1 MKRKYL
7 SALLMGVLTLSSV
20 STFTSCK
27 DYDDDINSLQEQVN
41 KAALSSDVEAL
52 KTQVTNAATS
62 AQNAATKAEEALT
75 KAGANATEIAT
86 VKALATKNGT
96 AVANAL
102 TDAANAAT
110 AASNAATAASN
121 AATAAAAAQDSANA
135 ALTKIAG
142 LDKDLKKLALNAQSH
157 VTATQLKNSL
167 DSLAQ
172 VINEATSDSIAN
184 LTKIVNGYKGG
195 INALYTAV
203 TEVSLMGSWKSC
215 EGNFI
220 FNGDCNL
227 WFQTGTIGANY
238 TFGAKEVDDEK
249 GEHSADPKKSYVKD
263 ASINFPS
270 EFLVRI
276 NPVNA
281 KITPDMIKLIDSKGN
296 DLDKLV
302 KVVDVEKFDNLL
314 TTTRAS
320 ETGLWTVKVQLQ
332 DGVQKENVEQKAE
345 NGGHILYAV
354 AVNNTASQAETVAD
368 AASRYVVSTYD
379 LSVQGTTPYEGAKNL
394 DNVMVKAE
402 SKSKED
408 WKKVSEL
415 KPNTGA
421 TDLVY
426 AANGENVL
434 VSFENLAKVDR
445 FYVVRDDMHAGES
458 DASELNAW
466 NSYEYKGL
474 NQVVAVENGLGKGTL
489 NINIKGQPGD
499 EVQFRIFAVNYDGTL
514 VEPNGRPFRVYV
526 GAESTTT
533 SVAGNLVATGKET
546 METDWLPISG
556 SLKAGGTL
564 PSTVQV
570 TVNGVKI
577 IANVEYAKDNEG
589 NPAPAGDNSKIKFAK
604 FSVFP
609 GDLTKWADGATAT
622 GTIKDDENVTVNT
635 ISVSLTKVMPTVE
648 STKALMKYSWKDNQL
663 NNGVYTAYLYPHQ
676 GWTEEATATTT
687 GYKDMNQAINGLKA
701 NFVISIANADLLQSE
716 DGKHY
721 YKKALNVGTLKAD
734 GTLSW
739 DVEVKNAKDDAGVA
753 LIDNETK
760 HETTIAYNYGKISSV
775 TPDKDYIV
783 NVETVQTVFACPL
796 AETAQTYSWKQYDV
810 TDEDGNVTGHKDV
823 NVLTYNSPKTVVDG
837 INILSY
843 IIGKNKFSGDEFGGE
858 LSSANV
864 CGKYVTIKAKL
875 ISNGSKN
882 EDYFKAEVIIMKAPW
897 THVVTGSYIKFTPQ
911 SSATNPIADVAS
923 TLVLTMTDAFGHENV
938 YKLPFTVKRAE

>member
-52 KTQVTNAATS
+52 RTQVNNAATS

-96 AVANAL
+96 DVAKAL

-121 AATAAAAAQDSANA
+121 AATAATAAQDSANA

-142 LDKDLKKLALNAQSH
+142 LDKDLKNLALTAQSH
-157 VTATQLKNSL
+157 VTATQLKKSL
-167 DSLAQ
+167 DSLST
-172 VINEATSDSIAN
+172 VINQATSDSIAN

-203 TEVSLMGSWKSC
+203 TEVSLMGSWNIN
-215 EGNFI
+215 GNSV
-220 FNGDCNL
+220 FNSDCNL

-238 TFGAKEVDDEK
+238 TFGAKEKDDLN

-302 KVVDVEKFDNLL
+302 KVVDVEKYDKLL
-314 TTTRAS
+314 TRAS

-332 DGVQKENVEQKAE
+332 DGVKPADVAQIDE
-345 NGGHILYAV
+345 NGRNILYAV

-379 LSVQGTTPYEGAKNL
+379 LTVEGAYNYSGANDLGDVK
-394 DNVMVKAE
+394 VKAE
-402 SKSKED
+402 SKN
-408 WKKVSEL
+408 WKTVSSL
-415 KPNTGA
+415 TPNAGTTA

-434 VSFENLAKVDR
+434 VSFENLPNVDR
-445 FYVVRDDMHAGES
+445 FYVVRDDKHADES
-458 DASELNAW
+458 GSSELNAW
-466 NSYEYKGL
+466 KSYDYKGL
-474 NQVVAVENGLGKGTL
+474 NQVVAVKHGLGVDTL
-489 NINIKGQPGD
+489 NIKINGQVGD

-514 VEPNGRPFRVYV
+514 VEQNGRPFRVFV

-546 METDWLPISG
+546 METVWLPISG
-556 SLKAGGTL
+556 NLKNGGTL
-564 PSTVQV
+564 PATVQV
-570 TVNGVKI
+570 IVNGVKI
-577 IANVEYAKDNEG
+577 NAHVEYAKDKDG
-589 NPAPAGDNSKIKFAK
+589 NPAADNSKIKFAK
-604 FSVFP
+604 FSVAAR
-609 GDLTKWADGATAT
+609 DLTKWADGATAT
-622 GTIKDDENVTVNT
+622 GTIKDGENVTVNT
-635 ISVSLTKVMPTVE
+635 ISVSLTKVMPTAE

-663 NNGVYTAYLYPHQ
+663 NNGVYTAYLYPAANA
-676 GWTEEATATTT
+676 WTTANALT
-687 GYKDMNQAINGLKA
+687 GYKDMNNAINGLKP
-701 NFVISIANADLLQSE
+701 NFVISIANADLKSE
-716 DGKHY
+716 NGKNY
-721 YKKALNVGTLKAD
+721 YKNALNVTATPWK
-734 GTLSW
+734 
-739 DVEVKNAKDDAGVA
+739 VEVNNAKDDAGVA

-760 HETTIAYNYGKISSV
+760 HETTIGYNYGKISSV
-775 TPDKDYIV
+775 NPTKDYKVI
-783 NVETVQTVFACPL
+783 VETVQTVFACPL
-796 AETAQTYSWKQYDV
+796 NTAAQTYAWAQVPAVYGPNGQVV
-810 TDEDGNVTGHKDV
+810 TPAKDV
-823 NVLTYNSPKTVVDG
+823 NVLTYGSINTVIPNIFTNLIAHNSFDNTV
-837 INILSY
+837 
-843 IIGKNKFSGDEFGGE
+843 FGGK
-858 LSSANV
+858 LSERYN
-864 CGKYVTIKAKL
+864 KYVDIEAHL
-875 ISNGSKN
+875 ISNGSKL
-882 EDYFKAEVIIMKAPW
+882 EDYYTATVTNGVITFAK
-897 THVVTGSYIKFTPQ
+897 Q
-911 SSATNPIADVAS
+911 SAATNPTADVAS
-923 TLVLTMTDAFGHENV
+923 TLVLTMTDAFGHKNV
-938 YKLPFTVKRAE
+938 YELPFTVKRAE

>member
-52 KTQVTNAATS
+52 KTQVNNAASS

-96 AVANAL
+96 DVAKAL

-110 AASNAATAASN
+110 AASNAATAA
-121 AATAAAAAQDSANA
+121 ATAQDSANA

-142 LDKDLKKLALNAQSH
+142 MDKELKKLALNAQSH

-167 DSLAQ
+167 DSLSQ

-203 TEVSLMGSWKSC
+203 TEVSLMGSWTSSD
-215 EGNFI
+215 GNSI
-220 FNGDCNL
+220 FNGQSNL

-238 TFGAKEVDDEK
+238 TFGAKEKDDLE
-249 GEHSADPKKSYVKD
+249 GEHSADPKKSYVKG

-270 EFLVRI
+270 QFLVRI

-302 KVVDVEKFDNLL
+302 KVVDVEKYDNLL
-314 TTTRAS
+314 TRAS

-332 DGVQKENVEQKAE
+332 DGVKPENVAQIAE
-345 NGGHILYAV
+345 NGQNILYAV

-379 LSVQGTTPYEGAKNL
+379 LTVNGAYDYDGAHDLGAVK
-394 DNVMVKAE
+394 VKAE
-402 SKSKED
+402 SKG
-408 WKKVSEL
+408 WKTLDEL
-415 KPNTGA
+415 KPTGS
-421 TDLVY
+421 DLVY
-426 AANGENVL
+426 AANGENIL
-434 VSFENLAKVDR
+434 VSFENVANADR
-445 FYVVRDDMHAGES
+445 FYVVRDDKHAGES

-466 NSYEYKGL
+466 NSYEYQGL
-474 NQVVAVENGLGKGTL
+474 NQVVAVENGLGEGTL
-489 NINIKGQPGD
+489 NIKINGQVGD

-514 VEPNGRPFRVYV
+514 VEQNGRPFRVYV
-526 GAESTTT
+526 GAQSTTT

-546 METDWLPISG
+546 METGWLPISG
-556 SLKAGGTL
+556 SLKNGATL
-564 PSTVQV
+564 PSTVEV
-570 TVNGVKI
+570 TVNNVRI
-577 IANVEYAKDNEG
+577 NANVEYAKDNKG
-589 NPAPAGDNSKIKFAK
+589 GAATDNSKIKFAK
-604 FSVFP
+604 FSVAAA
-609 GDLTKWADGATAT
+609 DLTKWADGATAT
-622 GTIKDDENVTVNT
+622 GTIKDNANVTVNT
-635 ISVSLTKVMPTVE
+635 ISVSLTKVMPTAE
-648 STKALMKYSWKDNQL
+648 ATKALMNYKWKDNQL
-663 NNGVYTAYLYPHQ
+663 NNGVYTAYLYPAADA
-676 GWTEEATATTT
+676 WTTANVAT
-687 GYKDMNQAINGLKA
+687 GYKDMEQAINGLNT
-701 NFVISIANADLLQSE
+701 NFVISFANAALKAE
-716 DGKHY
+716 NGKNY
-721 YKKALNVGTLKAD
+721 YKNALDVTATPWKVNV
-734 GTLSW
+734 S
-739 DVEVKNAKDDAGVA
+739 NAKDDAGVA

-760 HETTIAYNYGKISSV
+760 HETTISYNYGKISSV
-775 TPDKDYIV
+775 KPTEDYIV

-796 AETAQTYSWKQYDV
+796 NTVAQTYAWAQVPAVYGTNGQVV
-810 TDEDGNVTGHKDV
+810 TPAKDV
-823 NVLTYNSPKTVVDG
+823 NVLTYGSEETVIPNIFDCLVAHNSFDNTV
-837 INILSY
+837 
-843 IIGKNKFSGDEFGGE
+843 FGGK
-858 LSSANV
+858 LSERYN
-864 CGKYVTIKAKL
+864 KYVKIEAKL
-875 ISNGSKN
+875 ISNGSKL
-882 EDYFKAEVIIMKAPW
+882 EDYYTATVTNGVITFHK
-897 THVVTGSYIKFTPQ
+897 Q
-911 SSATNPIADVAS
+911 SAATNPTADVAS

>member
-62 AQNAATKAEEALT
+62 AQNAAAKAEEALT

-96 AVANAL
+96 DVAKAL

-110 AASNAATAASN
+110 AASDAATAASN
-121 AATAAAAAQDSANA
+121 AATAAATAQDSANA

-142 LDKDLKKLALNAQSH
+142 LDKELKKLALNAQSH

-167 DSLAQ
+167 DSLSQ

-203 TEVSLMGSWKSC
+203 TEVSLVGSFT
-215 EGNFI
+215 ETVNGNTTIDNNCKLTFK
-220 FNGDCNL
+220 
-227 WFQTGTIGANY
+227 TGKIGKNY
-238 TFGAKEVDDEK
+238 TFGDKEMDDQN
-249 GEHSADPKKSYVKD
+249 GEHSADPKKSYVEN

-302 KVVDVEKFDNLL
+302 KVVDVEKYDNLL
-314 TTTRAS
+314 TSRAS

-332 DGVQKENVEQKAE
+332 DGVKKENVEQKVD
-345 NGGHILYAV
+345 GGHILYAV

-368 AASRYVVSTYD
+368 AASRYVAYN
-379 LSVQGTTPYEGAKNL
+379 YEGAKKL
-394 DNVMVKAE
+394 DKVKVKAE
-402 SKSKED
+402 SKEK
-408 WKKVSEL
+408 WKYVSSL
-415 KPNTGA
+415 KHYIKGVPKGVTKG

-434 VSFENLAKVDR
+434 VSFEELPAVDR
-445 FYVVRDDMHAGES
+445 FYVVRDDKYAVES
-458 DASELNAW
+458 ESSELNAW
-466 NSYEYKGL
+466 KSYEYQGL
-474 NQVVAVENGLGKGTL
+474 NKVVAVENGTGVGTL
-489 NINIKGQPGD
+489 NVKIKGQVGD

-514 VEPNGRPFRVYV
+514 VETNGRPFRVYV

-533 SVAGNLVATGKET
+533 SVAGNLVATGKQK
-546 METDWLPISG
+546 METVWLPISG

-564 PSTVQV
+564 PRSVEL
-570 TVNGVKI
+570 TVNNVKI
-577 IANVEYAKDNEG
+577 TANVVYAADNEG
-589 NPAPAGDNSKIKFAK
+589 HGYGSDNTKVKFAK
-604 FSVFP
+604 FSVAA

-622 GTIKDDENVTVNT
+622 GTIKDNASLTVNT

-648 STKALMKYSWKDNQL
+648 TTKDIMKYSWKDNQL
-663 NNGVYTAYLYPHQ
+663 NNGVYTAYLYPDNNK
-676 GWTEEATATTT
+676 WTSSATY
-687 GYKDMNQAINGLKA
+687 GYKDMTKAINGLGA
-701 NFVISIANADLLQSE
+701 NFIISIANAAE
-716 DGKHY
+716 KTVDGKKY
-721 YKKALNVGTLKAD
+721 YQSSLH
-734 GTLSW
+734 
-739 DVEVKNAKDDAGVA
+739 VEDTPWKVKVKNAEDAAGVR

-775 TPDKDYIV
+775 TPDDDYIV

-796 AETAQTYSWKQYDV
+796 NTAAQTYAWEQVPAVYDSDGQVV
-810 TDEDGNVTGHKDV
+810 TPAMDV
-823 NVLTYNSPKTVVDG
+823 NVLTYGSTATVKPNIFKYLVAHNSFD
-837 INILSY
+837 NIV
-843 IIGKNKFSGDEFGGE
+843 FGGA
-858 LSSANV
+858 LSSADV
-864 CGKYVTIKAKL
+864 CGKYVSIEAKL

-882 EDYFKAEVIIMKAPW
+882 EDYFKAQVKIQKNTA
-897 THVVTGSYIKFTPQ
+897 TGKVTGCTITFTRN
-911 SSATNPIADVAS
+911 STATNPTADVAS
-923 TLVLTMTDAFGHENV
+923 TLELTMKDAFGHENV
-938 YKLPFTVKRAE
+938 YKLPFTVKRAK

>member
-52 KTQVTNAATS
+52 KTQVNNAASS

-96 AVANAL
+96 DVAKAL

-121 AATAAAAAQDSANA
+121 AATAATAAQDSANA

-142 LDKDLKKLALNAQSH
+142 MDKELKKLALNAQSH

-167 DSLAQ
+167 DSLSQ

-203 TEVSLMGSWKSC
+203 TEVSLMGSWDGYN
-215 EGNFI
+215 GNSI
-220 FNGDCNL
+220 WNGQCNL
-227 WFQTGTIGANY
+227 TFETGTIPANY
-238 TFGAKEVDDEK
+238 TFGAKEKDDEN

-296 DLDKLV
+296 DLNKLI
-302 KVVDVEKFDNLL
+302 KVVDVEKYDKLL
-314 TTTRAS
+314 SRAS

-332 DGVQKENVEQKAE
+332 DGVKPENVAQKTE
-345 NGGHILYAV
+345 NGEHILYAV

-379 LSVQGTTPYEGAKNL
+379 LTVQGTRPYVGANDLGSVK
-394 DNVMVKAE
+394 VKAE
-402 SKSKED
+402 SKG
-408 WKKVSEL
+408 WKTLDEL
-415 KPNTGA
+415 KPTGS
-421 TDLVY
+421 DLVY
-426 AANGENVL
+426 AANGENIL
-434 VSFENLAKVDR
+434 VSFENVANADR
-445 FYVVRDDMHAGES
+445 FYVVRDDKHAGES

-466 NSYEYKGL
+466 KSYEYQGL
-474 NQVVAVENGLGKGTL
+474 NQVVAVEKGLGKGTL
-489 NINIKGQPGD
+489 NIKINGQVGD
-499 EVQFRIFAVNYDGTL
+499 EVQFRIFAVNYNGTL
-514 VEPNGRPFRVYV
+514 VEQKGRPFRVYV
-526 GAESTTT
+526 GAQSTTT

-546 METDWLPISG
+546 METDWLPITG
-556 SLKAGGTL
+556 NLKKDGTL
-564 PSTVQV
+564 PSTVWV
-570 TVNGVKI
+570 TVNNVKI
-577 IANVEYAKDNEG
+577 EANVEYAKDNEG
-589 NPAPAGDNSKIKFAK
+589 HPAPADDNSKIKFAK
-604 FSVFP
+604 FSVNAA
-609 GDLTKWADGATAT
+609 DLTKWADGATAT
-622 GTIKDDENVTVNT
+622 GTIKDGENVTVNT
-635 ISVSLTKVMPTVE
+635 ISVSLTKVMPTAE
-648 STKALMKYSWKDNQL
+648 ATKALMNYKWKDNQL
-663 NNGVYTAYLYPHQ
+663 NNGVYTAYLYPAADA
-676 GWTEEATATTT
+676 WTTANVAT
-687 GYKDMNQAINGLKA
+687 GYKDMEQAINGLNT
-701 NFVISIANADLLQSE
+701 NFVISFANAALKAE
-716 DGKHY
+716 NGKNY
-721 YKKALNVGTLKAD
+721 YKNALDVTATPWKVNV
-734 GTLSW
+734 S
-739 DVEVKNAKDDAGVA
+739 NAKDDAGVA

-760 HETTIAYNYGKISSV
+760 HETTISYNYGKISSV
-775 TPDKDYIV
+775 KPTEDYIV

-796 AETAQTYSWKQYDV
+796 NTVAQTYAWAQVPAVYGTNGQVV
-810 TDEDGNVTGHKDV
+810 TPAKDV
-823 NVLTYNSPKTVVDG
+823 NVLTYGSEETVITNIFDCLVAHNSFDNTV
-837 INILSY
+837 
-843 IIGKNKFSGDEFGGE
+843 FGGK
-858 LSSANV
+858 LSERYN
-864 CGKYVTIKAKL
+864 KYVKIEAKL
-875 ISNGSKN
+875 ISNGSKL
-882 EDYFKAEVIIMKAPW
+882 EDYYTATVTNGVITFHK
-897 THVVTGSYIKFTPQ
+897 Q
-911 SSATNPIADVAS
+911 SAATNPTADVAS

>member
-96 AVANAL
+96 DVAQAL

-110 AASNAATAASN
+110 AASDAATAASN
-121 AATAAAAAQDSANA
+121 AATAATAAQDSANA

-142 LDKDLKKLALNAQSH
+142 LDKELKKLALNAQSH

-203 TEVSLMGSWKSC
+203 TEVSLIGSW
-215 EGNFI
+215 
-220 FNGDCNL
+220 DCSQNSAWNDQCDL
-227 WFQTGTIGANY
+227 SFETGSILANY
-238 TFGAKEVDDEK
+238 TFGAKEKDDLE

-302 KVVDVEKFDNLL
+302 KVVDVEKYDKLL
-314 TTTRAS
+314 TRAS

-332 DGVQKENVEQKAE
+332 DGVKPANVAQTDD
-345 NGGHILYAV
+345 NGKHILYAV

-368 AASRYVVSTYD
+368 AANRYVVSTYD
-379 LSVQGTTPYEGAKNL
+379 MTVQGTHNYDGAQSL
-394 DNVMVKAE
+394 GNVKVKAE
-402 SKSKED
+402 SKD
-408 WKKVSEL
+408 WKTVSSL
-415 KPNTGA
+415 KPNPGA

-434 VSFENLAKVDR
+434 VSFDSDNDFLRNVDR
-445 FYVVRDDMHAGES
+445 FYVVRDDKHAVASGS
-458 DASELNAW
+458 SELNAW
-466 NSYEYKGL
+466 KSYEYQGL
-474 NQVVAVENGLGKGTL
+474 NQVVAVEHGLGVATL
-489 NINIKGQPGD
+489 KINIKGQPGD
-499 EVQFRIFAVNYDGTL
+499 DIQFRIFAVNYNGTL
-514 VEPNGRPFRVYV
+514 VEQNGRPFRVFV

-533 SVAGNLVATGKET
+533 SVAGNLVATGKEA
-546 METDWLPISG
+546 MATDWLPISG
-556 SLKAGGTL
+556 SLKDGGTL

-577 IANVEYAKDNEG
+577 NAHVEYAMDNDG
-589 NPAPAGDNSKIKFAK
+589 NTTTDNSKIKFAK
-604 FSVFP
+604 FSVAP

-622 GTIKDDENVTVNT
+622 GTIKDGENVTVNT
-635 ISVSLTKVMPTVE
+635 ISVSLTKVMPTAE
-648 STKALMKYSWKDNQL
+648 STKALMNYSWKDNQL
-663 NNGVYTAYLYPHQ
+663 DGDVYTAYLYPAADA
-676 GWTEEATATTT
+676 WTTANVAT
-687 GYKDMNQAINGLKA
+687 GYKDMTHAINGLNT
-701 NFVISIANADLLQSE
+701 NFFISIANAKLKAE
-716 DGKHY
+716 NGKNY
-721 YKKALNVGTLKAD
+721 YKDALNVTATPWK
-734 GTLSW
+734 
-739 DVEVKNAKDDAGVA
+739 VEVDNAKDEADVR

-760 HETTIAYNYGKISSV
+760 HETTIGYNYGKISSV
-775 TPDKDYIV
+775 TPNEDYKIIV
-783 NVETVQTVFACPL
+783 QKVQTVFACPL
-796 AETAQTYSWKQYDV
+796 AETAQTYDWVPVPATYYPNGQVATPAK
-810 TDEDGNVTGHKDV
+810 EV
-823 NVLTYNSPKTVVDG
+823 NVLTYGSEETVTPNIFDYLVAHNSFDNTV
-837 INILSY
+837 
-843 IIGKNKFSGDEFGGE
+843 FGGK
-858 LSSANV
+858 LSERYD
-864 CGKYVTIKAKL
+864 KYVSIDAKL
-875 ISNGSKN
+875 ISNGSGL
-882 EDYFKAEVIIMKAPW
+882 EDYYTATVTNGVITFHK
-897 THVVTGSYIKFTPQ
+897 Q
-911 SSATNPIADVAS
+911 SAATNPTADVKS

-938 YKLPFTVKRAE
+938 YKLRFLVKRAE

>member
-52 KTQVTNAATS
+52 KTQVNNAASS

-96 AVANAL
+96 DVAKAL

-121 AATAAAAAQDSANA
+121 AATAAATAQDSANA

-142 LDKDLKKLALNAQSH
+142 MDKELKKLALNAQSH

-167 DSLAQ
+167 DSLSD
-172 VINEATSDSIAN
+172 VINKATSDSIAN

-203 TEVSLMGSWKSC
+203 TEVSLMGSWNSNNGT
-215 EGNFI
+215 GNSI

-227 WFQTGTIGANY
+227 WFQTGTIGTNY
-238 TFGAKEVDDEK
+238 TFGAKEKDDK
-249 GEHSADPKKSYVKD
+249 NGEHSADPKKSYVKD

-270 EFLVRI
+270 EFLVRV

-302 KVVDVEKFDNLL
+302 KVVDVEKYDNLL
-314 TTTRAS
+314 TSRAS

-332 DGVQKENVEQKAE
+332 DGVKKENVAQRAE
-345 NGGHILYAV
+345 NGQNILYAV

-379 LSVQGTTPYEGAKNL
+379 LTVRGAYDYQGATDLGAVK
-394 DNVMVKAE
+394 VKAE
-402 SKSKED
+402 SKD
-408 WKKVSEL
+408 WKTVSSL
-415 KPNTGA
+415 KPNPGTGA

-434 VSFENLAKVDR
+434 VSFENLSNVDR
-445 FYVVRDDMHAGES
+445 FYVVRDDKHADES
-458 DASELNAW
+458 GSSELNAW
-466 NSYEYKGL
+466 KSYEYRGL
-474 NQVVAVENGLGKGTL
+474 NEVVAVENGNGKATL
-489 NINIKGQPGD
+489 NIKINGQVGD

-514 VEPNGRPFRVYV
+514 VEQKGRPFRVYV
-526 GAESTTT
+526 GAQSTTT

-546 METDWLPISG
+546 METGWLPISG
-556 SLKAGGTL
+556 SLKNGAAL
-564 PSTVQV
+564 PSTVEV

-577 IANVEYAKDNEG
+577 NASVLYAKDNKG
-589 NPAPAGDNSKIKFAK
+589 AAADDNSKIKFAK
-604 FSVFP
+604 FSVAAA
-609 GDLTKWADGATAT
+609 DLTKWADGATAT
-622 GTIKDDENVTVNT
+622 GTIKDGVNLTVNT
-635 ISVSLTKVMPTVE
+635 ISVSLTKVMPTAE
-648 STKALMKYSWKDNQL
+648 TTKALMNYKWKDNQL
-663 NNGVYTAYLYPHQ
+663 NNGVYTAYLYPAADA
-676 GWTEEATATTT
+676 WTTENVAT
-687 GYKDMNQAINGLKA
+687 GYKDMNQAINGLNT
-701 NFVISIANADLLQSE
+701 NFVISFANAALKAE
-716 DGKHY
+716 NGKNY
-721 YKKALNVGTLKAD
+721 YKNALDVTATPWKVNV
-734 GTLSW
+734 S
-739 DVEVKNAKDDAGVA
+739 NAKDDAGVA

-760 HETTIAYNYGKISSV
+760 HETTISYNYGQISSV
-775 TPDKDYIV
+775 KPNEDYIV
-783 NVETVQTVFACPL
+783 TVETVQTVFACPL
-796 AETAQTYSWKQYDV
+796 AETAQTYSWKQYEVKDRN
-810 TDEDGNVTGHKDV
+810 GKVTGHKDV
-823 NVLTYNSPKTVVDG
+823 NVLTYGSTKTVID
-837 INILSY
+837 NIFDCLVAHNSFD
-843 IIGKNKFSGDEFGGE
+843 NTVFGGE
-858 LSSANV
+858 LSAEKV
-864 CGKYVTIKAKL
+864 YGKYVKIDAKL
-875 ISNGSKN
+875 ISNGSLL
-882 EDYFKAEVIIMKAPW
+882 EDYYTA
-897 THVVTGSYIKFTPQ
+897 TVTNGQITFAKQ
-911 SSATNPIADVAS
+911 SAATNPTADVAS
-923 TLVLTMTDAFGHENV
+923 TLVLTMTDAFGHKNV
-938 YKLPFTVKRAE
+938 YELPFTVKRAE

>member
-52 KTQVTNAATS
+52 RTQVNNAATS

-96 AVANAL
+96 DVAKALTDAANAA

-110 AASNAATAASN
+110 AASNAATAA
-121 AATAAAAAQDSANA
+121 TAAQDSANA

-142 LDKDLKKLALNAQSH
+142 LDKELKKLALNAQSH
-157 VTATQLKNSL
+157 VTATQLNKSL

-203 TEVSLMGSWKSC
+203 TEVSLMGSWNSID
-215 EGNFI
+215 GNSI
-220 FNGDCNL
+220 FNGQSIL

-238 TFGAKEVDDEK
+238 TFGAKEKDDLE
-249 GEHSADPKKSYVKD
+249 GEHSADPKKSYVKG

-296 DLDKLV
+296 DLNKLV
-302 KVVDVEKFDNLL
+302 KVVDVEKYDNLL
-314 TTTRAS
+314 TRAS

-332 DGVQKENVEQKAE
+332 DGVKPENVAQTVE
-345 NGGHILYAV
+345 NGQNILYAV

-379 LSVQGTTPYEGAKNL
+379 LTVNGAYNYVGANDLGAVK
-394 DNVMVKAE
+394 VKAE
-402 SKSKED
+402 SKN
-408 WKKVSEL
+408 WKTLDEL
-415 KPNTGA
+415 KPTGS
-421 TDLVY
+421 DLVY
-426 AANGENVL
+426 AANGENIL
-434 VSFENLAKVDR
+434 VSFENVANADR
-445 FYVVRDDMHAGES
+445 FYVVRDDKHAGES

-466 NSYEYKGL
+466 NSYEYKNL
-474 NQVVAVENGLGKGTL
+474 NKVVAVENGNGKATL
-489 NINIKGQPGD
+489 NIKINGQVGD

-514 VEPNGRPFRVYV
+514 VEQNGRPFRVYV

-533 SVAGNLVATGKET
+533 SVAGNLVATGKQK
-546 METDWLPISG
+546 METEWLPITG
-556 SLKAGGTL
+556 SLKNGGSL
-564 PSTVQV
+564 PATVQV
-570 TVNGVKI
+570 IVNGVKI
-577 IANVEYAKDNEG
+577 NASVQYAKDKDG
-589 NPAPAGDNSKIKFAK
+589 NPAADNSKIKFAK
-604 FSVFP
+604 FSVAP

-622 GTIKDDENVTVNT
+622 GTIKDGENVTVNT
-635 ISVSLTKVMPTVE
+635 INVSLTKVMPTAE
-648 STKALMKYSWKDNQL
+648 TTKALMKYSWKDNQL
-663 NNGVYTAYLYPHQ
+663 KNDVYTAYLYPANNA
-676 GWTEEATATTT
+676 WTTAAAT
-687 GYKDMNQAINGLKA
+687 GYKDMNQAINGLNT
-701 NFVISIANADLLQSE
+701 NFVISIANAELMSE
-716 DGKHY
+716 NGKNY
-721 YKKALNVGTLKAD
+721 YKNALNVTATPWK
-734 GTLSW
+734 
-739 DVEVKNAKDDAGVA
+739 VEVNNAKDDAGVA

-760 HETTIAYNYGKISSV
+760 HETTIGYNYGKISSV
-775 TPDKDYIV
+775 TPNDDYIV
-783 NVETVQTVFACPL
+783 KVQKVQTVFACPL
-796 AETAQTYSWKQYDV
+796 NTAAQTYAWAQVPAVYGTNGQVV
-810 TDEDGNVTGHKDV
+810 TPAKDV
-823 NVLTYNSPKTVVDG
+823 NVLTYGSTVTVVT
-837 INILSY
+837 NIFTNLIAHNSFD
-843 IIGKNKFSGDEFGGE
+843 NTVFGGK
-858 LSSANV
+858 LSAVYN
-864 CGKYVTIKAKL
+864 KYVHIDAKL
-875 ISNGSKN
+875 ISNGSLL
-882 EDYFKAEVIIMKAPW
+882 EDYYTATVTNGVITFHK
-897 THVVTGSYIKFTPQ
+897 Q
-911 SSATNPIADVAS
+911 SAATNPTADVAS

>member
-52 KTQVTNAATS
+52 KTQVNNAATS

-96 AVANAL
+96 DVAKAL

-121 AATAAAAAQDSANA
+121 AATAAATAQDSANA

-142 LDKDLKKLALNAQSH
+142 LDKELKNLALNAQSH

-167 DSLAQ
+167 DSLSQ

-203 TEVSLMGSWKSC
+203 TEVSLMGSWNSSD
-215 EGNFI
+215 GNSI
-220 FNGDCNL
+220 FNGQSNL

-238 TFGAKEVDDEK
+238 TFGAKEKDDLE
-249 GEHSADPKKSYVKD
+249 GEHSADPKKSYVKG

-270 EFLVRI
+270 QFLVRI

-302 KVVDVEKFDNLL
+302 KVVDVEKYDNLL
-314 TTTRAS
+314 TRAS

-332 DGVQKENVEQKAE
+332 DGVKPENVAQIAE
-345 NGGHILYAV
+345 NGQNILYAV

-379 LSVQGTTPYEGAKNL
+379 LTVNGAYDYDGAHDLGAVK
-394 DNVMVKAE
+394 VKAE
-402 SKSKED
+402 SKG
-408 WKKVSEL
+408 WKTLDEL
-415 KPNTGA
+415 KPTGS
-421 TDLVY
+421 DLVY
-426 AANGENVL
+426 AANGENIL
-434 VSFENLAKVDR
+434 VSFENVANADR
-445 FYVVRDDMHAGES
+445 FYVVRDDKHAGES

-466 NSYEYKGL
+466 NSYEYKNL
-474 NQVVAVENGLGKGTL
+474 NKVVAVENGNGKATL
-489 NINIKGQPGD
+489 NIKINGQVGD

-514 VEPNGRPFRVYV
+514 VEQNGRPFRVYV
-526 GAESTTT
+526 GAQSTTT

-546 METDWLPISG
+546 METGWLPISG
-556 SLKAGGTL
+556 SLKTGGTL
-564 PSTVQV
+564 PSTVKV
-570 TVNGVKI
+570 TVNNVKI
-577 IANVEYAKDNEG
+577 DATVEYAKDNEG
-589 NPAPAGDNSKIKFAK
+589 HPAADNSKIKFAK
-604 FSVFP
+604 FSVAAA
-609 GDLTKWADGATAT
+609 DLTKWADGATAT
-622 GTIKDDENVTVNT
+622 GTIKDGENVTVNT
-635 ISVSLTKVMPTVE
+635 ISVSLTKVMPTAE
-648 STKALMKYSWKDNQL
+648 TTKALMKYSWKDNQL
-663 NNGVYTAYLYPHQ
+663 KNDVYTAYLYPANNA
-676 GWTEEATATTT
+676 WTTAAAT
-687 GYKDMNQAINGLKA
+687 GYKDMNQAINGLNT
-701 NFVISIANADLLQSE
+701 NFVISIANAELKSE
-716 DGKHY
+716 NGKNY
-721 YKKALNVGTLKAD
+721 YKNALDVTATPWKVNV
-734 GTLSW
+734 S
-739 DVEVKNAKDDAGVA
+739 NAKDDAGVA

-760 HETTIAYNYGKISSV
+760 HETTIGYNYGRISSV
-775 TPDKDYIV
+775 TPNDDYIV
-783 NVETVQTVFACPL
+783 KVQKVQTVFACPL
-796 AETAQTYSWKQYDV
+796 NTAAQTYAWAQVPAVYGTNGQVV
-810 TDEDGNVTGHKDV
+810 TPAKDV
-823 NVLTYNSPKTVVDG
+823 NVLTYGSTVTVVT
-837 INILSY
+837 NIFTNLIAHNSFD
-843 IIGKNKFSGDEFGGE
+843 NTVFGGK
-858 LSSANV
+858 LSAVYN
-864 CGKYVTIKAKL
+864 KYVHIDAKL
-875 ISNGSKN
+875 ISNGSLL
-882 EDYFKAEVIIMKAPW
+882 EDYYTATVTNGVITFHK
-897 THVVTGSYIKFTPQ
+897 Q
-911 SSATNPIADVAS
+911 SAATNPTADVAS

>member
-52 KTQVTNAATS
+52 RTQVNNAATS

-96 AVANAL
+96 DVAKAL

-110 AASNAATAASN
+110 AASDAATAASN
-121 AATAAAAAQDSANA
+121 AATAAATAQDSANA

-142 LDKDLKKLALNAQSH
+142 MDKELKNLALNAQAH

-167 DSLAQ
+167 DSLSQ
-172 VINEATSDSIAN
+172 VINQATSDSIAN

-203 TEVSLMGSWKSC
+203 TEVSLMGSWNSNNDT
-215 EGNFI
+215 GNSI

-227 WFQTGTIGANY
+227 WFQTGTIGTNY
-238 TFGAKEVDDEK
+238 TFGAKEKDDK
-249 GEHSADPKKSYVKD
+249 NGEHSADPKKSYVKD

-270 EFLVRI
+270 EFLVRV

-302 KVVDVEKFDNLL
+302 KVVDVEKYDNLL
-314 TTTRAS
+314 TSRAS

-332 DGVQKENVEQKAE
+332 DGVKKENVAQRAE
-345 NGGHILYAV
+345 NGQNILYAV

-379 LSVQGTTPYEGAKNL
+379 LTVRGAYDYQGATDLGAVK
-394 DNVMVKAE
+394 VKAE
-402 SKSKED
+402 SKD
-408 WKKVSEL
+408 WKTVSSL
-415 KPNTGA
+415 KPNPGTGA

-434 VSFENLAKVDR
+434 VSFENLSNVDR
-445 FYVVRDDMHAGES
+445 FYVVRDDKHADES
-458 DASELNAW
+458 GSSELNAW
-466 NSYEYKGL
+466 KSYEYQGL
-474 NQVVAVENGLGKGTL
+474 NEVVAVENGNGKATL
-489 NINIKGQPGD
+489 NIKINGQVGD

-514 VEPNGRPFRVYV
+514 VEQKGRPFRVYV
-526 GAESTTT
+526 GAQSTTT

-546 METDWLPISG
+546 METGWLPISG
-556 SLKAGGTL
+556 SLKNGATL
-564 PSTVQV
+564 PSTVEV

-577 IANVEYAKDNEG
+577 NASVLYAKDNKG
-589 NPAPAGDNSKIKFAK
+589 AAADDNSKIKFAK
-604 FSVFP
+604 FSVAAA
-609 GDLTKWADGATAT
+609 DLTKWADGATAT
-622 GTIKDDENVTVNT
+622 GTIKDGVNLTVNT
-635 ISVSLTKVMPTVE
+635 ISVSLTKVMPTAE
-648 STKALMKYSWKDNQL
+648 TTKALMKYSWKDNQL
-663 NNGVYTAYLYPHQ
+663 NNGVYTAYLYPAADA
-676 GWTEEATATTT
+676 WTTENVAT
-687 GYKDMNQAINGLKA
+687 GYKDMNQAINGLNT
-701 NFVISIANADLLQSE
+701 NFVISFANAALKAE
-716 DGKHY
+716 NGKNY
-721 YKKALNVGTLKAD
+721 YKNALDVTATPWKVNV
-734 GTLSW
+734 S
-739 DVEVKNAKDDAGVA
+739 NAKDDAGVA

-760 HETTIAYNYGKISSV
+760 HETTIGYNYGKISSV
-775 TPDKDYIV
+775 KPTEDYTV

-796 AETAQTYSWKQYDV
+796 NTAAQTYAWAQVPAVYGTNGQVV
-810 TDEDGNVTGHKDV
+810 TPAKDV
-823 NVLTYNSPKTVVDG
+823 NVLTYGSEETVITNIFDCLVAHNSFDNTV
-837 INILSY
+837 
-843 IIGKNKFSGDEFGGE
+843 FGGK
-858 LSSANV
+858 LSERYN
-864 CGKYVTIKAKL
+864 KYVNIDAKL
-875 ISNGSKN
+875 ISNGSKL
-882 EDYFKAEVIIMKAPW
+882 EDYYKAEVVGGAI
-897 THVVTGSYIKFTPQ
+897 TFHQQ
-911 SSATNPIADVAS
+911 SAATNPTADVAS

-938 YKLPFTVKRAE
+938 YELPFTVKRAK

>member
-52 KTQVTNAATS
+52 KTQVNNAASS

-96 AVANAL
+96 DVAKAL

-110 AASNAATAASN
+110 AASNAATAA
-121 AATAAAAAQDSANA
+121 ATAQDSANA

-142 LDKDLKKLALNAQSH
+142 MDKELKKLALNAQSH

-167 DSLAQ
+167 DSLSQ

-203 TEVSLMGSWKSC
+203 TEVSLMGSWNSID
-215 EGNFI
+215 GNSI
-220 FNGDCNL
+220 FNGQSNL

-238 TFGAKEVDDEK
+238 TFGAKEKDDLE
-249 GEHSADPKKSYVKD
+249 GEHSADPKKSYVKG

-296 DLDKLV
+296 DLNKLV
-302 KVVDVEKFDNLL
+302 KVVDVEKYDNLL
-314 TTTRAS
+314 TRAS

-332 DGVQKENVEQKAE
+332 DGVKPENVAQTAE
-345 NGGHILYAV
+345 NGQNILYAV

-379 LSVQGTTPYEGAKNL
+379 LTVNGAYNYVGANDLGAVK
-394 DNVMVKAE
+394 VKAE
-402 SKSKED
+402 SKN
-408 WKKVSEL
+408 WKTLDEL
-415 KPNTGA
+415 KPTGS
-421 TDLVY
+421 DLVY
-426 AANGENVL
+426 AANGENIL
-434 VSFENLAKVDR
+434 VSFENVANADR
-445 FYVVRDDMHAGES
+445 FYVVRDDKHAGES

-466 NSYEYKGL
+466 NSYEYKNL
-474 NQVVAVENGLGKGTL
+474 NKVVAVENGNGKATL
-489 NINIKGQPGD
+489 NIKINGQVGD

-514 VEPNGRPFRVYV
+514 VEQKGRPFRVYV
-526 GAESTTT
+526 GAQSTTT

-546 METDWLPISG
+546 METGWLPISG
-556 SLKAGGTL
+556 SLKNGATL
-564 PSTVQV
+564 PSTVEV

-577 IANVEYAKDNEG
+577 NASVLYAKDNKG
-589 NPAPAGDNSKIKFAK
+589 AAADDNSKIKFAK
-604 FSVFP
+604 FSVAAA
-609 GDLTKWADGATAT
+609 DLTKWADGATAT
-622 GTIKDDENVTVNT
+622 GTIKDGVNLTVNT
-635 ISVSLTKVMPTVE
+635 ISVSLTKVMPTAE
-648 STKALMKYSWKDNQL
+648 TTKALMNYKWKDNQL
-663 NNGVYTAYLYPHQ
+663 NNGVYTAYLYPAADA
-676 GWTEEATATTT
+676 WTTENVAT
-687 GYKDMNQAINGLKA
+687 GYKDMNQAINGLNT
-701 NFVISIANADLLQSE
+701 NFVISFANAALKAE
-716 DGKHY
+716 NGKNY
-721 YKKALNVGTLKAD
+721 YKNALDVTATPWKVNV
-734 GTLSW
+734 S
-739 DVEVKNAKDDAGVA
+739 NAKDDAGVA

-760 HETTIAYNYGKISSV
+760 HETTISYNYGQISSV
-775 TPDKDYIV
+775 KPNEDYIV
-783 NVETVQTVFACPL
+783 TVETVQTVFACPL
-796 AETAQTYSWKQYDV
+796 AETAQTYSWKQYEVKDRN
-810 TDEDGNVTGHKDV
+810 GKVTGHKDV
-823 NVLTYNSPKTVVDG
+823 NVLTYGSTKTVID
-837 INILSY
+837 NIFDCLVAHNSFD
-843 IIGKNKFSGDEFGGE
+843 NTVFGGE
-858 LSSANV
+858 LSAEKV
-864 CGKYVTIKAKL
+864 YGKYVKIDAKL
-875 ISNGSKN
+875 ISNGSLL
-882 EDYFKAEVIIMKAPW
+882 EDYYTA
-897 THVVTGSYIKFTPQ
+897 TVTNGQITFAKQ
-911 SSATNPIADVAS
+911 SAATNPTADVAS
-923 TLVLTMTDAFGHENV
+923 TLVLTMTDAFGHKNV

>member
-52 KTQVTNAATS
+52 KTQVNNAATS

-96 AVANAL
+96 DVAKAL

-121 AATAAAAAQDSANA
+121 AATAAATAQDSANA

-142 LDKDLKKLALNAQSH
+142 LDKELKNLALNAQSH

-167 DSLAQ
+167 DSLSQ

-203 TEVSLMGSWKSC
+203 TEVSLMGSWTSSD
-215 EGNFI
+215 GNSI
-220 FNGDCNL
+220 FNGQSNL

-238 TFGAKEVDDEK
+238 TFGAKEKDDLE
-249 GEHSADPKKSYVKD
+249 GEHSADPKKSYVKG

-270 EFLVRI
+270 QFLVRI

-302 KVVDVEKFDNLL
+302 KVVDVEKYDNLL
-314 TTTRAS
+314 TRAS

-332 DGVQKENVEQKAE
+332 DGVKPENVAQIAE
-345 NGGHILYAV
+345 NGQNILYAV

-379 LSVQGTTPYEGAKNL
+379 LTVNGAYDYDGAHDLGAVK
-394 DNVMVKAE
+394 VKAE
-402 SKSKED
+402 SKG
-408 WKKVSEL
+408 WKTLDEL
-415 KPNTGA
+415 KPTGS
-421 TDLVY
+421 DLVY
-426 AANGENVL
+426 AANGEDIL
-434 VSFENLAKVDR
+434 VSFENVANADR
-445 FYVVRDDMHAGES
+445 FYVVRDDKHAGES

-466 NSYEYKGL
+466 NSYEYKNL
-474 NQVVAVENGLGKGTL
+474 NKVVAVENGNDKATL
-489 NINIKGQPGD
+489 NIKINGQVGD

-514 VEPNGRPFRVYV
+514 VEQNGRPFRVYV
-526 GAESTTT
+526 GAQSTTT

-546 METDWLPISG
+546 METGWLPITG
-556 SLKAGGTL
+556 SLKNGGSL
-564 PSTVQV
+564 PATVQV
-570 TVNGVKI
+570 IVNGVKI
-577 IANVEYAKDNEG
+577 NAHVEYAKDNEG
-589 NPAPAGDNSKIKFAK
+589 HPAADNSKIKFAK
-604 FSVFP
+604 FSVAP

-622 GTIKDDENVTVNT
+622 GTIKDGENVTVNT
-635 ISVSLTKVMPTVE
+635 ISVSLTKVMPTAE
-648 STKALMKYSWKDNQL
+648 STKDLMKYSWKDNQL
-663 NNGVYTAYLYPHQ
+663 SNDDVYTAYLYPAADA
-676 GWTEEATATTT
+676 WTTANALT
-687 GYKDMNQAINGLKA
+687 GYKDMNQAINGLKP
-701 NFVISIANADLLQSE
+701 NFVISIANAALKSE
-716 DGKHY
+716 NGKNF
-721 YKKALNVGTLKAD
+721 YKNALNVTATPWK
-734 GTLSW
+734 
-739 DVEVKNAKDDAGVA
+739 VEVNNAKDDADVR

-760 HETTIAYNYGKISSV
+760 HETTIGYNYGKISSV
-775 TPDKDYIV
+775 TPNEDYKIIV
-783 NVETVQTVFACPL
+783 QKVQTVFACPL
-796 AETAQTYSWKQYDV
+796 AETAQTYAWTQVPAVYNANGQVV
-810 TDEDGNVTGHKDV
+810 TPAKDV
-823 NVLTYNSPKTVVDG
+823 NVLTYGSNNTVIPNIFDHLVAHNSFDNTV
-837 INILSY
+837 
-843 IIGKNKFSGDEFGGE
+843 FGGK
-858 LSSANV
+858 LSERYN
-864 CGKYVTIKAKL
+864 KYVHIDAKL
-875 ISNGSKN
+875 ISKGSGL
-882 EDYFKAEVIIMKAPW
+882 EDYYTASVTNGVIR
-897 THVVTGSYIKFTPQ
+897 FTKQ
-911 SSATNPIADVAS
+911 SAATNPTADVES
-923 TLVLTMTDAFGHENV
+923 TLVLTMTDAFGHKNV
-938 YKLPFTVKRAE
+938 YKLPFKVKRAE

>member
-52 KTQVTNAATS
+52 KTQVNNAASS

-96 AVANAL
+96 DVAKAL

-110 AASNAATAASN
+110 DAANAATAA
-121 AATAAAAAQDSANA
+121 TAAQDSANA

-142 LDKDLKKLALNAQSH
+142 LDKELKNLALNAQAH

-167 DSLAQ
+167 DSLSQ
-172 VINEATSDSIAN
+172 VINQATSDSIAN

-203 TEVSLMGSWKSC
+203 TQVSLVGSWF
-215 EGNFI
+215 EDNGNSLY
-220 FNGDCNL
+220 NGDCDL
-227 WFQTGTIGANY
+227 TFKTGTIGANY
-238 TFGAKEVDDEK
+238 TFGAKEKDNKD

-332 DGVQKENVEQKAE
+332 DGVKIKDDGLKADG
-345 NGGHILYAV
+345 NHILYAV

-379 LSVQGTTPYEGAKNL
+379 LTVQGTEPYVGATDL
-394 DNVMVKAE
+394 GDVQVKAE
-402 SKSKED
+402 SKD
-408 WKKVSEL
+408 WKSVSSL

-421 TDLVY
+421 TDPIY

-434 VSFENLAKVDR
+434 VSFKNLSNVDR
-445 FYVVRDDMHAGES
+445 FYVVRDDNNAGES
-458 DASELNAW
+458 EASELNAW
-466 NSYEYKGL
+466 KSYEYQGL
-474 NQVVAVENGLGKGTL
+474 NQVVAVENGLGVGTL
-489 NINIKGQPGD
+489 NIKINGQVGD

-514 VEPNGRPFRVYV
+514 VEQKGRPFRVYV
-526 GAESTTT
+526 GAQSTTT
-533 SVAGNLVATGKET
+533 SVAGNLVATGKEA
-546 METDWLPISG
+546 MATDWLPISG
-556 SLKAGGTL
+556 SLKNGGSL
-564 PSTVQV
+564 PTTVQV
-570 TVNGVKI
+570 TVNNVKI
-577 IANVEYAKDNEG
+577 NANVVYAKDNEG
-589 NPAPAGDNSKIKFAK
+589 HSADANSKIKFAK
-604 FSVFP
+604 FSVNAD
-609 GDLTKWADGATAT
+609 DLTKWADGATAT
-622 GTIKDDENVTVNT
+622 GTIKDGENVTVNT
-635 ISVSLTKVMPTVE
+635 ISVSLTKVMPTAE

-663 NNGVYTAYLYPHQ
+663 NNGVYTAYLYPENDAWQ
-676 GWTEEATATTT
+676 SPVTVPT
-687 GYKDMNQAINGLKA
+687 GYKDMNQAINGLNT
-701 NFVISIANADLLQSE
+701 NFVISIANAQLKSE
-716 DGKHY
+716 NGKSY
-721 YKKALNVGTLKAD
+721 YKNALNVTATPWK
-734 GTLSW
+734 
-739 DVEVKNAKDDAGVA
+739 VEVNNAKDDAGVA

-760 HETTIAYNYGKISSV
+760 HETTIGYNYGKISSV
-775 TPDKDYIV
+775 NPTQDYIV

-796 AETAQTYSWKQYDV
+796 NTAAQTYAWAQVPAVYGTNGHVV
-810 TDEDGNVTGHKDV
+810 TPAKDV
-823 NVLTYNSPKTVVDG
+823 NVLTYGSTETVVT
-837 INILSY
+837 NIFTNLIAHNSFD
-843 IIGKNKFSGDEFGGE
+843 NTVFGGK
-858 LSSANV
+858 LSDVAA
-864 CGKYVTIKAKL
+864 KYVKIEAKL
-875 ISNGSKN
+875 ISNGSKL
-882 EDYFKAEVIIMKAPW
+882 EDYYTATVTNGVI
-897 THVVTGSYIKFTPQ
+897 TFHQQ
-911 SSATNPIADVAS
+911 SAATNPTADVAS
-923 TLVLTMTDAFGHENV
+923 TLVLTMTDAFGHKNV
-938 YKLPFTVKRAE
+938 YELPFTVKRAE

>member
-52 KTQVTNAATS
+52 RTQVNNAATS

-96 AVANAL
+96 DVAKAL

-121 AATAAAAAQDSANA
+121 AATAAANAQDSANA

-142 LDKDLKKLALNAQSH
+142 LDKELKKLALNAQSH

-167 DSLAQ
+167 DSLSQ

-203 TEVSLMGSWKSC
+203 TEVSLMGSWTSSD
-215 EGNFI
+215 GNSI
-220 FNGDCNL
+220 FNGQSNL

-238 TFGAKEVDDEK
+238 TFGAKEKDDLE
-249 GEHSADPKKSYVKD
+249 GEHSADPKKSYVKG

-270 EFLVRI
+270 QFLVRI

-302 KVVDVEKFDNLL
+302 KVVDVEKYDNLL
-314 TTTRAS
+314 TRAS

-332 DGVQKENVEQKAE
+332 DGVKPENVAQIAE
-345 NGGHILYAV
+345 NGQNILYAV

-379 LSVQGTTPYEGAKNL
+379 LTVNGAYDYDGAHDLGAVK
-394 DNVMVKAE
+394 VKAE
-402 SKSKED
+402 SKG
-408 WKKVSEL
+408 WKTLDEL
-415 KPNTGA
+415 KPTGSN
-421 TDLVY
+421 LVY
-426 AANGENVL
+426 AANGENIL
-434 VSFENLAKVDR
+434 VSFENVANADR
-445 FYVVRDDMHAGES
+445 FYVVRDDKHAGES

-466 NSYEYKGL
+466 NSYEYQGL
-474 NQVVAVENGLGKGTL
+474 NQVVAVENGLGEGTL
-489 NINIKGQPGD
+489 NIKINGQVGD

-514 VEPNGRPFRVYV
+514 VEQNGRPFRVYV
-526 GAESTTT
+526 GAQSTTT

-546 METDWLPISG
+546 METGWLPISG
-556 SLKAGGTL
+556 SLKNGATL
-564 PSTVQV
+564 PSTVEV
-570 TVNGVKI
+570 TVNNVRI
-577 IANVEYAKDNEG
+577 NANVEYAKDNKG
-589 NPAPAGDNSKIKFAK
+589 GAATDNSKIKFAK
-604 FSVFP
+604 FSVAAA
-609 GDLTKWADGATAT
+609 DLTKWADGATAT
-622 GTIKDDENVTVNT
+622 GTIKDNANVTVNT
-635 ISVSLTKVMPTVE
+635 ISVSLTKVMPTAE
-648 STKALMKYSWKDNQL
+648 ATKALMNYKWKDNQL
-663 NNGVYTAYLYPHQ
+663 NNGVYTAYLYPAAEA
-676 GWTEEATATTT
+676 WTTANVAT
-687 GYKDMNQAINGLKA
+687 GYKDMEQAINGLNT
-701 NFVISIANADLLQSE
+701 NFVISFANAALKAE
-716 DGKHY
+716 NGKNY
-721 YKKALNVGTLKAD
+721 YKNALDVTATPWKVNV
-734 GTLSW
+734 S
-739 DVEVKNAKDDAGVA
+739 NAKDDAGVA

-760 HETTIAYNYGKISSV
+760 HETTISYNYGKISSV
-775 TPDKDYIV
+775 KPTEDYIV

-796 AETAQTYSWKQYDV
+796 NTVAQTYAWAQVPAVYGTNGQVV
-810 TDEDGNVTGHKDV
+810 TPAKDV
-823 NVLTYNSPKTVVDG
+823 NVLTYGSEETVIPNIFDCLVAHNSFDNTV
-837 INILSY
+837 
-843 IIGKNKFSGDEFGGE
+843 FGGK
-858 LSSANV
+858 LSERYN
-864 CGKYVTIKAKL
+864 KYVKIEAKL
-875 ISNGSKN
+875 ISNGSKL
-882 EDYFKAEVIIMKAPW
+882 EDYYTATVANGVITFHK
-897 THVVTGSYIKFTPQ
+897 Q
-911 SSATNPIADVAS
+911 SAATNPTADVAS

>member
-52 KTQVTNAATS
+52 RTQVNNAATS

-75 KAGANATEIAT
+75 KAGANATDIAK
-86 VKALATKNGT
+86 VKELATKNGT
-96 AVANAL
+96 DVAKAL

-121 AATAAAAAQDSANA
+121 AATAATAAQDSANA

-142 LDKDLKKLALNAQSH
+142 MDKELKKLALNAQSH
-157 VTATQLKNSL
+157 VTATQLKKSL
-167 DSLAQ
+167 DSLST

-203 TEVSLMGSWKSC
+203 TQVSLVGSWF
-215 EGNFI
+215 EDNGNSLY
-220 FNGDCNL
+220 NGDCDL
-227 WFQTGTIGANY
+227 LFKTGTIGANY
-238 TFGAKEVDDEK
+238 TFGAKEKDDAD

-332 DGVQKENVEQKAE
+332 DGVKIKDDGLKADG
-345 NGGHILYAV
+345 NHILYAV

-379 LSVQGTTPYEGAKNL
+379 LTVQGTEPYVGANNL
-394 DNVMVKAE
+394 GDVKVKAE
-402 SKSKED
+402 SKD
-408 WKKVSEL
+408 WKTVSSL
-415 KPNTGA
+415 TPNAGTTA

-434 VSFENLAKVDR
+434 VSFEKLPNVDR
-445 FYVVRDDMHAGES
+445 FYVVRDDKHADES
-458 DASELNAW
+458 GSSELNAW
-466 NSYEYKGL
+466 KSYEYQGL
-474 NQVVAVENGLGKGTL
+474 NQVVAVENGLGVGTL
-489 NINIKGQPGD
+489 NIKINGQVGD

-514 VEPNGRPFRVYV
+514 VEPKGRPFRVFV
-526 GAESTTT
+526 GAQSTTT

-546 METDWLPISG
+546 METGWLPITG
-556 SLKAGGTL
+556 SLKNGGTL
-564 PSTVQV
+564 PPTVQV
-570 TVNGVKI
+570 TVNNVKI
-577 IANVEYAKDNEG
+577 NANVVYAKDNEG
-589 NPAPAGDNSKIKFAK
+589 HSADANSKIKFAK
-604 FSVFP
+604 FSVAAA
-609 GDLTKWADGATAT
+609 DLTKWADGATAT
-622 GTIKDDENVTVNT
+622 GTIKDGENVTVNT
-635 ISVSLTKVMPTVE
+635 ISVSLTKVMPTAE
-648 STKALMKYSWKDNQL
+648 TTKALMKYSWKDNQL
-663 NNGVYTAYLYPHQ
+663 NNGVYTAYLYPAADA
-676 GWTEEATATTT
+676 WTTANAAT
-687 GYKDMNQAINGLKA
+687 GYKDMNQAINGLNT
-701 NFVISIANADLLQSE
+701 NFVISIANADLKAE
-716 DGKHY
+716 NGKNY
-721 YKKALNVGTLKAD
+721 YKNALNVTATPWK
-734 GTLSW
+734 
-739 DVEVKNAKDDAGVA
+739 VEVNNAKDDAGVA

-760 HETTIAYNYGKISSV
+760 HETTIGYNYGKISSV
-775 TPDKDYIV
+775 NPNKDYIV

-796 AETAQTYSWKQYDV
+796 NTAAQTYAWAQVPAVYGTNGHVV
-810 TDEDGNVTGHKDV
+810 TPAKDV
-823 NVLTYNSPKTVVDG
+823 NVLTYGSTETVVT
-837 INILSY
+837 NIFTNLIAHNSFD
-843 IIGKNKFSGDEFGGE
+843 NTVFGGK
-858 LSSANV
+858 LSDVAA
-864 CGKYVTIKAKL
+864 KYVKIEAKL
-875 ISNGSKN
+875 ISNGSKL
-882 EDYFKAEVIIMKAPW
+882 EDYYTATVTNGVI
-897 THVVTGSYIKFTPQ
+897 TFHQQ
-911 SSATNPIADVAS
+911 SAATNPTADVAS
-923 TLVLTMTDAFGHENV
+923 TLVLTMTDAFGHKNV
-938 YKLPFTVKRAE
+938 YELPFTVKRAE

>member
-52 KTQVTNAATS
+52 RTQVNNAATS

-96 AVANAL
+96 DVAKALTDAANAA

-110 AASNAATAASN
+110 AASNAAD
-121 AATAAAAAQDSANA
+121 AATAAQDSANA

-142 LDKDLKKLALNAQSH
+142 LDKELKKLALNAQSH
-157 VTATQLKNSL
+157 VTATQLNKSL

-203 TEVSLMGSWKSC
+203 TEVSLMGSWNSID
-215 EGNFI
+215 GNSI
-220 FNGDCNL
+220 FNGQSNL

-238 TFGAKEVDDEK
+238 TFGAKEKDDLE
-249 GEHSADPKKSYVKD
+249 GEHSADPKKSYVKG

-296 DLDKLV
+296 DLNKLV
-302 KVVDVEKFDNLL
+302 KVVDVEKYDNLL
-314 TTTRAS
+314 TRAS

-332 DGVQKENVEQKAE
+332 DGVKPENVAQTAE
-345 NGGHILYAV
+345 NGQNILYAV

-379 LSVQGTTPYEGAKNL
+379 LTVNGAYNYVGANDLGAVK
-394 DNVMVKAE
+394 VKAE
-402 SKSKED
+402 SKN
-408 WKKVSEL
+408 WKTLDEL
-415 KPNTGA
+415 KPTGS
-421 TDLVY
+421 DLVY
-426 AANGENVL
+426 AANGENIL
-434 VSFENLAKVDR
+434 VSFENVANADR
-445 FYVVRDDMHAGES
+445 FYVVRDDKHAGES

-466 NSYEYKGL
+466 NSYEYYNL
-474 NQVVAVENGLGKGTL
+474 NKVVAVENGNGKATL
-489 NINIKGQPGD
+489 NIKINGQVGD

-514 VEPNGRPFRVYV
+514 VEQNGRPFRVYV

-533 SVAGNLVATGKET
+533 SVAGNLVATGKQK
-546 METDWLPISG
+546 METEWLPITG
-556 SLKAGGTL
+556 SLKDGGSL
-564 PSTVQV
+564 PATVQV
-570 TVNGVKI
+570 IVNGVKI
-577 IANVEYAKDNEG
+577 NASVQYAKDKDG
-589 NPAPAGDNSKIKFAK
+589 NPAADNSKIKFAK
-604 FSVFP
+604 FSVAP

-622 GTIKDDENVTVNT
+622 GTIKDGENVTVNT
-635 ISVSLTKVMPTVE
+635 ISVSLTKVMPTAE
-648 STKALMKYSWKDNQL
+648 ATKALMNYKWKDNQL
-663 NNGVYTAYLYPHQ
+663 NNGVYTAYLYPAADA
-676 GWTEEATATTT
+676 WTTENVAT
-687 GYKDMNQAINGLKA
+687 GYKDMNQAINGLNT
-701 NFVISIANADLLQSE
+701 NFVISFANAALKAE
-716 DGKHY
+716 NGKNY
-721 YKKALNVGTLKAD
+721 YKNALDVTATPWKVNV
-734 GTLSW
+734 S
-739 DVEVKNAKDDAGVA
+739 NAKDDAGVA

-760 HETTIAYNYGKISSV
+760 HETTISYNYGKISSV
-775 TPDKDYIV
+775 KPNEDYTV
-783 NVETVQTVFACPL
+783 TVETVQTVFACPL
-796 AETAQTYSWKQYDV
+796 NTAAQTYAWAQVPAVYGTNGQVV
-810 TDEDGNVTGHKDV
+810 TPAKDV
-823 NVLTYNSPKTVVDG
+823 NVLTYGSEETVIPNIFKCLVAHNSFDNTV
-837 INILSY
+837 
-843 IIGKNKFSGDEFGGE
+843 FGGK
-858 LSSANV
+858 LSERYN
-864 CGKYVTIKAKL
+864 KYVKIEAKL
-875 ISNGSKN
+875 ISNGSKL
-882 EDYFKAEVIIMKAPW
+882 EDYYTATVTNGVITFHK
-897 THVVTGSYIKFTPQ
+897 Q
-911 SSATNPIADVAS
+911 SAATNPTADVAS
-923 TLVLTMTDAFGHENV
+923 TLVLTMTDAFGHKNV

>member
-62 AQNAATKAEEALT
+62 AQNAAAKAEEALT

-96 AVANAL
+96 DVAKAL

-121 AATAAAAAQDSANA
+121 AATAAATAQDSANA

-142 LDKDLKKLALNAQSH
+142 LDKELKNLALNAQSH
-157 VTATQLKNSL
+157 VTATQLKKSL
-167 DSLAQ
+167 DSLST
-172 VINEATSDSIAN
+172 VISEATSDSIAN

-203 TEVSLMGSWKSC
+203 TQVSLVGSWNSYNNN
-215 EGNFI
+215 GGSLW
-220 FNGDCNL
+220 NGDRYL

-238 TFGAKEVDDEK
+238 TFGAKEKDDEE
-249 GEHSADPKKSYVKD
+249 GEHSADPKKSYVKG

-270 EFLVRI
+270 KFLVRI

-302 KVVDVEKFDNLL
+302 KVVDVEKYDDLL
-314 TTTRAS
+314 TRAS

-332 DGVQKENVEQKAE
+332 DGVKPENVAQTAE
-345 NGGHILYAV
+345 NGRKILYAV

-379 LSVQGTTPYEGAKNL
+379 LSVEGAYNYRGANDLGDVK
-394 DNVMVKAE
+394 VKAE
-402 SKSKED
+402 SKD
-408 WKKVSEL
+408 WKSVSSL

-434 VSFENLAKVDR
+434 VSFKDLPNVDR
-445 FYVVRDDMHAGES
+445 FYVVRDDKHADES
-458 DASELNAW
+458 GSSELNAW
-466 NSYEYKGL
+466 KSYDYKGL
-474 NQVVAVENGLGKGTL
+474 NQVVAVENGLGVDSLK
-489 NINIKGQPGD
+489 INIKGQPGD
-499 EVQFRIFAVNYDGTL
+499 EVQFRIFAVNYNGTL
-514 VEPNGRPFRVYV
+514 VEQNGRPFRVYV

-533 SVAGNLVATGKET
+533 SVAGNLVAKGKET
-546 METDWLPISG
+546 METEWLPITG
-556 SLKAGGTL
+556 SLKNGGSL
-564 PSTVQV
+564 PATVQV
-570 TVNGVKI
+570 IVNGVKI
-577 IANVEYAKDNEG
+577 NAHVEYAKDKDG
-589 NPAPAGDNSKIKFAK
+589 NPAADNSKIKFAK
-604 FSVFP
+604 FSVAP

-622 GTIKDDENVTVNT
+622 GTIKDGENVTVNT
-635 ISVSLTKVMPTVE
+635 INVSLTKVMPTAE
-648 STKALMKYSWKDNQL
+648 TTKDLMKYSWKDNQL
-663 NNGVYTAYLYPHQ
+663 NNNVYTAYLYPA
-676 GWTEEATATTT
+676 GNAWTTANALT
-687 GYKDMNQAINGLKA
+687 GYKDMNQAINGLKP
-701 NFVISIANADLLQSE
+701 NFVISIANADLQSE
-716 DGKHY
+716 NGKNY
-721 YKKALNVGTLKAD
+721 YKKALEVTGTPWK
-734 GTLSW
+734 
-739 DVEVKNAKDDAGVA
+739 VEVNNAKDDAGVA

-775 TPDKDYIV
+775 TPNKDYVIPV
-783 NVETVQTVFACPL
+783 QTVQTVFACPL
-796 AETAQTYSWKQYDV
+796 AKTAQTYDWTQVPAVYNTNGQLV
-810 TDEDGNVTGHKDV
+810 EPAKDV
-823 NVLTYNSPKTVVDG
+823 NVLTYGSNNTVITNIFDCLVAHNSFDNSK
-837 INILSY
+837 
-843 IIGKNKFSGDEFGGE
+843 FGGA
-858 LSSANV
+858 LSHV
-864 CGKYVTIKAKL
+864 KVYGKYVKITAKL
-875 ISNGSKN
+875 ISNGSQL
-882 EDYFKAEVIIMKAPW
+882 EDYYKAEVINNSAIRFRMKS
-897 THVVTGSYIKFTPQ
+897 T
-911 SSATNPIADVAS
+911 ATNPTADVAS
-923 TLVLTMTDAFGHENV
+923 TLVLTMTDAFGHEMT
-938 YKLPFTVKRAE
+938 YPLSFKVKRAE

>member
-52 KTQVTNAATS
+52 KTQVNNAASS

-96 AVANAL
+96 DVAKAL

-121 AATAAAAAQDSANA
+121 AATAAATAQDSANA

-142 LDKDLKKLALNAQSH
+142 MDKELKKLALNAQSH

-167 DSLAQ
+167 DSLSQ

-203 TEVSLMGSWKSC
+203 TEVSLMGSWDGYN
-215 EGNFI
+215 GNSI
-220 FNGDCNL
+220 WNGQCNL
-227 WFQTGTIGANY
+227 TFETGTIPANY
-238 TFGAKEVDDEK
+238 TFGAKEKDDEN

-296 DLDKLV
+296 DLNKLI
-302 KVVDVEKFDNLL
+302 KVVDVEKYDKLL
-314 TTTRAS
+314 SRAS

-332 DGVQKENVEQKAE
+332 DGVKPENVAQKTE
-345 NGGHILYAV
+345 NGEHILYAV

-379 LSVQGTTPYEGAKNL
+379 LTVQGTRPYVGANDLGSVK
-394 DNVMVKAE
+394 VKAE
-402 SKSKED
+402 SKG
-408 WKKVSEL
+408 WKTLDEL
-415 KPNTGA
+415 KPTGS
-421 TDLVY
+421 DLVY
-426 AANGENVL
+426 AANGENIL
-434 VSFENLAKVDR
+434 VSFENVANADR
-445 FYVVRDDMHAGES
+445 FYVVRDDKHAGES

-466 NSYEYKGL
+466 KSYEYQGL
-474 NQVVAVENGLGKGTL
+474 NQVVAVEKGLGKGTL
-489 NINIKGQPGD
+489 NIKINGQVGD
-499 EVQFRIFAVNYDGTL
+499 EVQFRIFAVNYNGTL
-514 VEPNGRPFRVYV
+514 VEQKGRPFRVYV
-526 GAESTTT
+526 GAQSTTT

-546 METDWLPISG
+546 METDWLPITG
-556 SLKAGGTL
+556 NLKKDGTL
-564 PSTVQV
+564 PSTVWV
-570 TVNGVKI
+570 TVNNVKI
-577 IANVEYAKDNEG
+577 EANVEYAKDNEG
-589 NPAPAGDNSKIKFAK
+589 HPAPADDNSKIKFAK
-604 FSVFP
+604 FSVNAA
-609 GDLTKWADGATAT
+609 DLTKWADGATAT
-622 GTIKDDENVTVNT
+622 GTIKDGENVTVNT
-635 ISVSLTKVMPTVE
+635 ISVSLTKVMPTAE
-648 STKALMKYSWKDNQL
+648 ATKALMNYKWKDNQL
-663 NNGVYTAYLYPHQ
+663 NNGVYTAYLYPAADA
-676 GWTEEATATTT
+676 WTTANVAT
-687 GYKDMNQAINGLKA
+687 GYKDMEQAINGLNT
-701 NFVISIANADLLQSE
+701 NFVISFANAALKAE
-716 DGKHY
+716 NGKNY
-721 YKKALNVGTLKAD
+721 YKNALDVTATPWKVNV
-734 GTLSW
+734 S
-739 DVEVKNAKDDAGVA
+739 NAKDDAGVA

-760 HETTIAYNYGKISSV
+760 HETTISYNYGKISSV
-775 TPDKDYIV
+775 KPTEDYIV

-796 AETAQTYSWKQYDV
+796 NTVAQTYAWAQVPAVYGTNGQVV
-810 TDEDGNVTGHKDV
+810 TPAKDV
-823 NVLTYNSPKTVVDG
+823 NVLTYGSEETVITNIFDCLVAHNSFDNTV
-837 INILSY
+837 
-843 IIGKNKFSGDEFGGE
+843 FGGK
-858 LSSANV
+858 LSERYN
-864 CGKYVTIKAKL
+864 KYVKIEAKL
-875 ISNGSKN
+875 ISNGSKL
-882 EDYFKAEVIIMKAPW
+882 EDYYTATVTNGVITFHK
-897 THVVTGSYIKFTPQ
+897 Q
-911 SSATNPIADVAS
+911 SAATNPTADVAS

>member
-62 AQNAATKAEEALT
+62 AQNAAAKAEDALT
-75 KAGANATEIAT
+75 KAGANATEIAK
-86 VKALATKNGT
+86 VKELATKNGT
-96 AVANAL
+96 DVAKAL
-102 TDAANAAT
+102 TDAANAASD
-110 AASNAATAASN
+110 AAKAADAAKV
-121 AATAAAAAQDSANA
+121 AQDSANA

-142 LDKDLKKLALNAQSH
+142 MDKELKNLALNAQSH

-167 DSLAQ
+167 DSLSD
-172 VINEATSDSIAN
+172 VINKATSDSIAN

-203 TEVSLMGSWKSC
+203 TEVSLMGSWTSSD
-215 EGNFI
+215 GNSI
-220 FNGDCNL
+220 FNGQSNL

-238 TFGAKEVDDEK
+238 TFGAKEKDDLE
-249 GEHSADPKKSYVKD
+249 GEHSADPKKSYVKG

-270 EFLVRI
+270 QFLVRI

-302 KVVDVEKFDNLL
+302 KVVDVEKYDNLL
-314 TTTRAS
+314 TRAS

-332 DGVQKENVEQKAE
+332 DGVKKENVAQIAE
-345 NGGHILYAV
+345 NGQNILYAV

-379 LSVQGTTPYEGAKNL
+379 LTVNGTTPYVGADNL
-394 DNVMVKAE
+394 GNVQVKAE
-402 SKSKED
+402 SKD
-408 WKKVSEL
+408 WKSVSSL

-434 VSFENLAKVDR
+434 VSFKNLAKVDR
-445 FYVVRDDMHAGES
+445 FYVVRDDKRAGES

-466 NSYEYKGL
+466 NSYEYQGL
-474 NQVVAVENGLGKGTL
+474 NQVVAVENGLGEGTL
-489 NINIKGQPGD
+489 NIKINGQVGD

-514 VEPNGRPFRVYV
+514 VEPKGRPFRVYV
-526 GAESTTT
+526 GAQSTTT

-546 METDWLPISG
+546 METGWLPISG
-556 SLKAGGTL
+556 SLKNGATL
-564 PSTVQV
+564 PSTVDV
-570 TVNGVKI
+570 YVNNVKI
-577 IANVEYAKDNEG
+577 TANVEYAKDNEG
-589 NPAPAGDNSKIKFAK
+589 NTAADNSKIKFAK
-604 FSVFP
+604 FSVAAA
-609 GDLTKWADGATAT
+609 DLTRWADGATAT
-622 GTIKDDENVTVNT
+622 GTIKDGVNLTVNT
-635 ISVSLTKVMPTVE
+635 ISVSLTKVMPTAE
-648 STKALMKYSWKDNQL
+648 ATKALMNYSWKDNQL
-663 NNGVYTAYLYPHQ
+663 NNGVYTAYLYPAADA
-676 GWTEEATATTT
+676 WTTANVAT
-687 GYKDMNQAINGLKA
+687 GYKDMEQAINGLNT
-701 NFVISIANADLLQSE
+701 NFVISFANAALKAE
-716 DGKHY
+716 NGKNY
-721 YKKALNVGTLKAD
+721 YKNALDVTATPWKVNV
-734 GTLSW
+734 S
-739 DVEVKNAKDDAGVA
+739 NAKDDAGVA

-760 HETTIAYNYGKISSV
+760 HETTISYNYGKISSV
-775 TPDKDYIV
+775 KPTEDYIV

-796 AETAQTYSWKQYDV
+796 NTVAQTYAWAQVPAVYGTNGQVV
-810 TDEDGNVTGHKDV
+810 TPAKDV
-823 NVLTYNSPKTVVDG
+823 NVLTYGSEETVITNIFDCLVAHNSFDNTV
-837 INILSY
+837 
-843 IIGKNKFSGDEFGGE
+843 FGGK
-858 LSSANV
+858 LSERYN
-864 CGKYVTIKAKL
+864 KYVKIEAKL
-875 ISNGSKN
+875 ISNGSKL
-882 EDYFKAEVIIMKAPW
+882 EDYYTATVTNGVITFHK
-897 THVVTGSYIKFTPQ
+897 Q
-911 SSATNPIADVAS
+911 SAATNPTADVAS

>member
-52 KTQVTNAATS
+52 KTQVNNAASS

-96 AVANAL
+96 DVAKAL

-121 AATAAAAAQDSANA
+121 AATAAATAQDSANA

-142 LDKDLKKLALNAQSH
+142 MDKELKKLALNAQSH

-167 DSLAQ
+167 DSLSD
-172 VINEATSDSIAN
+172 VINKATSDSIAN

-203 TEVSLMGSWKSC
+203 TEVSLVGSWNSNNST
-215 EGNFI
+215 GSSI

-227 WFQTGTIGANY
+227 FFQTGTIDTNY
-238 TFGAKEVDDEK
+238 TFGAKEKDDK
-249 GEHSADPKKSYVKD
+249 NGEHSADPKKSYVKD

-270 EFLVRI
+270 EFLVRV

-302 KVVDVEKFDNLL
+302 KVVDVEKYDNLL
-314 TTTRAS
+314 TSRAS

-332 DGVQKENVEQKAE
+332 DGVKKENVAQRAE
-345 NGGHILYAV
+345 NGQNILYAV

-379 LSVQGTTPYEGAKNL
+379 LTVRGTYDYQGATDLGAVK
-394 DNVMVKAE
+394 VKAE
-402 SKSKED
+402 SKD
-408 WKKVSEL
+408 WKTVSSL
-415 KPNTGA
+415 KPNPGTGA

-434 VSFENLAKVDR
+434 VSFENLSNVDR
-445 FYVVRDDMHAGES
+445 FYVVRDDKHADES
-458 DASELNAW
+458 GSSELNAW
-466 NSYEYKGL
+466 KSYEYRGL
-474 NQVVAVENGLGKGTL
+474 NEVVAVENGNGKATL
-489 NINIKGQPGD
+489 NIKINGQVGD

-514 VEPNGRPFRVYV
+514 VEQKGRPFRVYV
-526 GAESTTT
+526 GAQSTTT

-546 METDWLPISG
+546 METGWLPISG
-556 SLKAGGTL
+556 SLKNGAAL
-564 PSTVQV
+564 PSTVEV

-577 IANVEYAKDNEG
+577 NASVLYAKDNKG
-589 NPAPAGDNSKIKFAK
+589 AAADDNSKIKFAK
-604 FSVFP
+604 FSVAAA
-609 GDLTKWADGATAT
+609 DLTKWADGATAT
-622 GTIKDDENVTVNT
+622 GTIKDGVNLTVNT
-635 ISVSLTKVMPTVE
+635 ISVSLTKVMPTAE
-648 STKALMKYSWKDNQL
+648 TTKALMNYKWKDNQL
-663 NNGVYTAYLYPHQ
+663 NNGVYTAYLYPAADA
-676 GWTEEATATTT
+676 WTTENVAT
-687 GYKDMNQAINGLKA
+687 GYKDMNQAINGLNT
-701 NFVISIANADLLQSE
+701 NFVISFANAALKAE
-716 DGKHY
+716 NGKNY
-721 YKKALNVGTLKAD
+721 YKNALDVTATPWKVNV
-734 GTLSW
+734 S
-739 DVEVKNAKDDAGVA
+739 NAKDDAGVA

-760 HETTIAYNYGKISSV
+760 HETTISYNYGQISSV
-775 TPDKDYIV
+775 KPNEDYIV
-783 NVETVQTVFACPL
+783 TVETVQTVFACPL
-796 AETAQTYSWKQYDV
+796 AETAQTYSWKQYEVKDRN
-810 TDEDGNVTGHKDV
+810 GKVTGHKDV
-823 NVLTYNSPKTVVDG
+823 NVLTYGSTKTVID
-837 INILSY
+837 NIFDCLVAHNSFD
-843 IIGKNKFSGDEFGGE
+843 NTVFGGE
-858 LSSANV
+858 LSAEKV
-864 CGKYVTIKAKL
+864 YGKYVKIDAKL
-875 ISNGSKN
+875 ISNGSLL
-882 EDYFKAEVIIMKAPW
+882 EDYYTA
-897 THVVTGSYIKFTPQ
+897 TVTNGQITFAKQ
-911 SSATNPIADVAS
+911 SAATNPTADVAS
-923 TLVLTMTDAFGHENV
+923 TLVLTMTDAFGHKNV
-938 YKLPFTVKRAE
+938 YELPFTVKRAE

>member
-52 KTQVTNAATS
+52 KTQVNNAASS
-62 AQNAATKAEEALT
+62 AQNAATKVEEALT

-96 AVANAL
+96 DVAKAL

-110 AASNAATAASN
+110 AASDAATAASN
-121 AATAAAAAQDSANA
+121 AATAATAAQDSANA

-142 LDKDLKKLALNAQSH
+142 LDKELKKLALNAQSH

-203 TEVSLMGSWKSC
+203 TEVSLMGS
-215 EGNFI
+215 
-220 FNGDCNL
+220 FNWPHNSAWNGQCNL
-227 WFQTGTIGANY
+227 LFQTGTIGANY
-238 TFGAKEVDDEK
+238 TFGAKEKDDQN

-302 KVVDVEKFDNLL
+302 KVVDVEKYDNLL
-314 TTTRAS
+314 TSRAS

-332 DGVQKENVEQKAE
+332 DGVQPANVPQIAE
-345 NGGHILYAV
+345 NGKYILYAV

-379 LSVQGTTPYEGAKNL
+379 LSVQGTRPYVGATDLGDVK
-394 DNVMVKAE
+394 VKAA
-402 SKSKED
+402 SKD
-408 WKKVSEL
+408 WKTVSSL
-415 KPNTGA
+415 RPTPGA

-426 AANGENVL
+426 AANGEDVL
-434 VSFENLAKVDR
+434 VSFEDEDVANVDR
-445 FYVVRDDMHAGES
+445 FYVVRDDKHADES
-458 DASELNAW
+458 GSSELNAW
-466 NSYEYKGL
+466 KSYDYKGL
-474 NQVVAVENGLGKGTL
+474 NQVVAVEHGLGVGTL
-489 NINIKGQPGD
+489 NIKINGQVGD

-514 VEPNGRPFRVYV
+514 VEQNGRPFRVYV

-546 METDWLPISG
+546 MATGWLPISG
-556 SLKAGGTL
+556 SLKDGGTL

-577 IANVEYAKDNEG
+577 NAHVEYAIDNDG
-589 NPAPAGDNSKIKFAK
+589 NTTTDNSKIKFAK
-604 FSVFP
+604 FSVAP

-622 GTIKDDENVTVNT
+622 GTIKDGENVTVNT
-635 ISVSLTKVMPTVE
+635 ISVSLTKVMPTAE
-648 STKALMKYSWKDNQL
+648 STKALMNYSWKDNQL
-663 NNGVYTAYLYPHQ
+663 NNGVYTAYLYPAADA
-676 GWTEEATATTT
+676 WTTANVPT
-687 GYKDMNQAINGLKA
+687 GYKDMTHAINGLNT
-701 NFVISIANADLLQSE
+701 NFFISIANAKLKAE
-716 DGKHY
+716 NGKNY
-721 YKKALNVGTLKAD
+721 YKDALNVTA
-734 GTLSW
+734 TPW
-739 DVEVKNAKDDAGVA
+739 VVEVDNAKDDADVR

-760 HETTIAYNYGKISSV
+760 HETTIGYNYGKISSV
-775 TPDKDYIV
+775 TPNEDYKIIV
-783 NVETVQTVFACPL
+783 QKVQTVFACPL
-796 AETAQTYSWKQYDV
+796 AETAQTYAWTQVPARINSYGQV
-810 TDEDGNVTGHKDV
+810 VEPAKDV
-823 NVLTYNSPKTVVDG
+823 NVLTYGSNNTVIPNIFDHLVAHNSFDNT
-837 INILSY
+837 
-843 IIGKNKFSGDEFGGE
+843 EFGGA
-858 LSSANV
+858 LSAAKV
-864 CGKYVTIKAKL
+864 YGKYVNIEAKL
-875 ISNGSKN
+875 ISNGSKLP
-882 EDYFKAEVIIMKAPW
+882 DYYTASVTNGVI
-897 THVVTGSYIKFTPQ
+897 TFTKQ
-911 SSATNPIADVAS
+911 STATNPTADVAS
-923 TLVLTMTDAFGHENV
+923 TLELTMTDAFGHENV
-938 YKLPFTVKRAE
+938 YKLPFTVKRAQ

>member
-52 KTQVTNAATS
+52 KTQVNNAATS

-96 AVANAL
+96 DVAKAL

-121 AATAAAAAQDSANA
+121 AATAAATAQDSANA

-142 LDKDLKKLALNAQSH
+142 MDKELKKLALNAQSH

-167 DSLAQ
+167 DSLSQ

-203 TEVSLMGSWKSC
+203 TEVSLMGSWTSSD
-215 EGNFI
+215 GNSI
-220 FNGDCNL
+220 FNGQSNL

-238 TFGAKEVDDEK
+238 TFGAKEKDDLE
-249 GEHSADPKKSYVKD
+249 GEHSADPKKSYVKG

-270 EFLVRI
+270 QFLVRI

-302 KVVDVEKFDNLL
+302 KVVDVEKYDNLL
-314 TTTRAS
+314 TRAS

-332 DGVQKENVEQKAE
+332 DGVKPENVAQIAE
-345 NGGHILYAV
+345 NGQNILYAV

-379 LSVQGTTPYEGAKNL
+379 LTVNGAYDYDGAHDLGAVK
-394 DNVMVKAE
+394 VKAE
-402 SKSKED
+402 SKG
-408 WKKVSEL
+408 WKTLDEL
-415 KPNTGA
+415 KPTGS
-421 TDLVY
+421 DLVY
-426 AANGENVL
+426 AANGENIL
-434 VSFENLAKVDR
+434 VSFENVANADR
-445 FYVVRDDMHAGES
+445 FYVVRDDKHAGES

-466 NSYEYKGL
+466 NSYEYKNL
-474 NQVVAVENGLGKGTL
+474 NKVVAVENGNGKATL
-489 NINIKGQPGD
+489 SIKINGQVGD

-514 VEPNGRPFRVYV
+514 VEQNGRPFRVYV
-526 GAESTTT
+526 GAQSTTT

-546 METDWLPISG
+546 METGWLPISG
-556 SLKAGGTL
+556 SLKNGATL
-564 PSTVQV
+564 PSTVEV
-570 TVNGVKI
+570 TVNNVRI
-577 IANVEYAKDNEG
+577 NANVEYAKDNKG
-589 NPAPAGDNSKIKFAK
+589 GAATDNSKIKFAK
-604 FSVFP
+604 FSVAAA
-609 GDLTKWADGATAT
+609 DLTKWADGATAT
-622 GTIKDDENVTVNT
+622 GTIKDNANVTVNT
-635 ISVSLTKVMPTVE
+635 ISVSLTKVMPTAE
-648 STKALMKYSWKDNQL
+648 ATKALMNYKWKDNQL
-663 NNGVYTAYLYPHQ
+663 NNGVYTAYLYPAADA
-676 GWTEEATATTT
+676 WTTANVAT
-687 GYKDMNQAINGLKA
+687 GYKDMEQAINGLNT
-701 NFVISIANADLLQSE
+701 NFVISFANAALKAE
-716 DGKHY
+716 NGKNY
-721 YKKALNVGTLKAD
+721 YKNALDVTATPWKVNV
-734 GTLSW
+734 S
-739 DVEVKNAKDDAGVA
+739 NAKDDAGVA

-760 HETTIAYNYGKISSV
+760 HETTISYNYGKISSV
-775 TPDKDYIV
+775 KPTEDYIV

-796 AETAQTYSWKQYDV
+796 NTVAQTYAWAQVPAVYGTNGQVV
-810 TDEDGNVTGHKDV
+810 TPAKDV
-823 NVLTYNSPKTVVDG
+823 NVLTYGSEETVITNIFDCLVAHNSFDNTV
-837 INILSY
+837 
-843 IIGKNKFSGDEFGGE
+843 FGGK
-858 LSSANV
+858 LSERYN
-864 CGKYVTIKAKL
+864 KYVKIEAKL
-875 ISNGSKN
+875 ISNGSKL
-882 EDYFKAEVIIMKAPW
+882 EDYYTATVTNGVITFHK
-897 THVVTGSYIKFTPQ
+897 Q
-911 SSATNPIADVAS
+911 SAATNPTADVAS

>member
-1 MKRKYL
+1 
-7 SALLMGVLTLSSV
+7 MGVLTLSSV

-52 KTQVTNAATS
+52 RTQVNNAATS

-96 AVANAL
+96 DVAKAL

-121 AATAAAAAQDSANA
+121 AATAAANAQDSANA

-142 LDKDLKKLALNAQSH
+142 LDKELKKLALNAQSH

-167 DSLAQ
+167 DSLSQ

-203 TEVSLMGSWKSC
+203 TEVSLMGSWTSSD
-215 EGNFI
+215 GNSI
-220 FNGDCNL
+220 FNGQSNL

-238 TFGAKEVDDEK
+238 TFGAKEKDDLE
-249 GEHSADPKKSYVKD
+249 GEHSADPKKSYVKG

-270 EFLVRI
+270 QFLVRI

-302 KVVDVEKFDNLL
+302 KVVDVEKYDNLL
-314 TTTRAS
+314 TRAS

-332 DGVQKENVEQKAE
+332 DGVKPENVAQIAE
-345 NGGHILYAV
+345 NGQNILYAV

-379 LSVQGTTPYEGAKNL
+379 LTVNGAYDYDGAHDLGAVK
-394 DNVMVKAE
+394 VKAE
-402 SKSKED
+402 SKG
-408 WKKVSEL
+408 WKTLDEL
-415 KPNTGA
+415 KPTGSN
-421 TDLVY
+421 LVY
-426 AANGENVL
+426 AANGENIL
-434 VSFENLAKVDR
+434 VSFENVANADR
-445 FYVVRDDMHAGES
+445 FYVVRDDKHAGES

-466 NSYEYKGL
+466 NSYEYQGL
-474 NQVVAVENGLGKGTL
+474 NQVVAVENGLGEGTL
-489 NINIKGQPGD
+489 NIKINGQVGD

-514 VEPNGRPFRVYV
+514 VEQNGRPFRVYV
-526 GAESTTT
+526 GAQSTTT

-546 METDWLPISG
+546 METGWLPISG
-556 SLKAGGTL
+556 SLKNGATL
-564 PSTVQV
+564 PSTVEV
-570 TVNGVKI
+570 TVNNVRI
-577 IANVEYAKDNEG
+577 NANVEYAKDNKG
-589 NPAPAGDNSKIKFAK
+589 GAATDNSKIKFAK
-604 FSVFP
+604 FSVAAA
-609 GDLTKWADGATAT
+609 DLTKWADGATAT
-622 GTIKDDENVTVNT
+622 GTIKDNANVTVNT
-635 ISVSLTKVMPTVE
+635 ISVSLTKVMPTAE
-648 STKALMKYSWKDNQL
+648 ATKALMNYKWKDNQL
-663 NNGVYTAYLYPHQ
+663 NNGVYTAYLYPAAEA
-676 GWTEEATATTT
+676 WTTANVAT
-687 GYKDMNQAINGLKA
+687 GYKDMEQAINGLNT
-701 NFVISIANADLLQSE
+701 NFVISFANAALKAE
-716 DGKHY
+716 NGKNY
-721 YKKALNVGTLKAD
+721 YKNALDVTATPWKVNV
-734 GTLSW
+734 S
-739 DVEVKNAKDDAGVA
+739 NAKDDAGVA

-760 HETTIAYNYGKISSV
+760 HETTISYNYGKISSV
-775 TPDKDYIV
+775 KPTEDYIV

-796 AETAQTYSWKQYDV
+796 NTVAQTYAWAQVPAVYGTNGQVV
-810 TDEDGNVTGHKDV
+810 TPAKDV
-823 NVLTYNSPKTVVDG
+823 NVLTYGSEETVIPNIFDCLVAHNSFDNTV
-837 INILSY
+837 
-843 IIGKNKFSGDEFGGE
+843 FGGK
-858 LSSANV
+858 LSERYN
-864 CGKYVTIKAKL
+864 KYVKIEAKL
-875 ISNGSKN
+875 ISNGSKL
-882 EDYFKAEVIIMKAPW
+882 EDYYTATVANGVITFHK
-897 THVVTGSYIKFTPQ
+897 Q
-911 SSATNPIADVAS
+911 SAATNPTADVAS

>member
-52 KTQVTNAATS
+52 RTQVNNAATS

-96 AVANAL
+96 DVAKALTDAANAA

-110 AASNAATAASN
+110 AASNAATAA
-121 AATAAAAAQDSANA
+121 TAAQDSANA

-142 LDKDLKKLALNAQSH
+142 LDKELKKLALNAQSH
-157 VTATQLKNSL
+157 VTATQLNKSL

-203 TEVSLMGSWKSC
+203 TEVSLMGSWNSID
-215 EGNFI
+215 GNSI
-220 FNGDCNL
+220 FNGQSNL

-238 TFGAKEVDDEK
+238 TFGAKEKDDLE
-249 GEHSADPKKSYVKD
+249 GEHSADPKKSYVKG

-296 DLDKLV
+296 DLNKLV
-302 KVVDVEKFDNLL
+302 KVVDVEKYDNLL
-314 TTTRAS
+314 TRAS

-332 DGVQKENVEQKAE
+332 DGVKPENVAQTVE
-345 NGGHILYAV
+345 NGQNILYAV

-379 LSVQGTTPYEGAKNL
+379 LTVNGAYNYVGANDLGAVK
-394 DNVMVKAE
+394 VKAE
-402 SKSKED
+402 SKN
-408 WKKVSEL
+408 WKTLDEL
-415 KPNTGA
+415 KPTGS
-421 TDLVY
+421 DLVY
-426 AANGENVL
+426 AANGENIL
-434 VSFENLAKVDR
+434 VSFENVANADR
-445 FYVVRDDMHAGES
+445 FYVVRDDKHAGES

-466 NSYEYKGL
+466 NSYEYKNL
-474 NQVVAVENGLGKGTL
+474 NKVVAVENGNGKATL
-489 NINIKGQPGD
+489 NIKINGQVGD

-514 VEPNGRPFRVYV
+514 VEQNGRPFRVYV

-533 SVAGNLVATGKET
+533 SVAGNLVATGKQK
-546 METDWLPISG
+546 METEWLPITG
-556 SLKAGGTL
+556 SLKNGGSL
-564 PSTVQV
+564 PATVQV
-570 TVNGVKI
+570 IVNGVKI
-577 IANVEYAKDNEG
+577 NASVQYAKDKDG
-589 NPAPAGDNSKIKFAK
+589 NPAADNSKIKFAK
-604 FSVFP
+604 FSVAP
-609 GDLTKWADGATAT
+609 GDLTKWADSATAT
-622 GTIKDDENVTVNT
+622 GTIKDGENVTVNT
-635 ISVSLTKVMPTVE
+635 INVSLTKVMPTAE
-648 STKALMKYSWKDNQL
+648 TTKALMKYSWKDNQL
-663 NNGVYTAYLYPHQ
+663 KNDVYTAYLYPANNA
-676 GWTEEATATTT
+676 WTTAAAT
-687 GYKDMNQAINGLKA
+687 GYKDMNQAINGLNT
-701 NFVISIANADLLQSE
+701 NFVISIANAELKSE
-716 DGKHY
+716 NGKNY
-721 YKKALNVGTLKAD
+721 YKNALNVTATPWK
-734 GTLSW
+734 
-739 DVEVKNAKDDAGVA
+739 VEVNNAKDDAGVA

-760 HETTIAYNYGKISSV
+760 HETTIGYNYGKISSV
-775 TPDKDYIV
+775 TPNDDYIV
-783 NVETVQTVFACPL
+783 KVQKVQTVFACPL
-796 AETAQTYSWKQYDV
+796 NTAAQTYAWAQVPAVYGTNGQVV
-810 TDEDGNVTGHKDV
+810 TPAKDV
-823 NVLTYNSPKTVVDG
+823 NVLTYGSTVTVVT
-837 INILSY
+837 NIFTNLIAHNSFD
-843 IIGKNKFSGDEFGGE
+843 NTVFGGK
-858 LSSANV
+858 LSAVYN
-864 CGKYVTIKAKL
+864 KYVHIDAKL
-875 ISNGSKN
+875 ISNGSLL
-882 EDYFKAEVIIMKAPW
+882 EDYYTATVTNGVITFHK
-897 THVVTGSYIKFTPQ
+897 Q
-911 SSATNPIADVAS
+911 SAATNPTADVAS